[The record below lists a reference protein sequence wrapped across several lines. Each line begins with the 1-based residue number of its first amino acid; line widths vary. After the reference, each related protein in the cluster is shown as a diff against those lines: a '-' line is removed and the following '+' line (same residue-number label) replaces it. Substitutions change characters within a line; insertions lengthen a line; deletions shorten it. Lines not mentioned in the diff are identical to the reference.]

1 MNEEVNGIVL
11 HETVFGE
18 SSKILQILTLEHG
31 LIGAIAKNALNIRS
45 TMRNKAVKFS
55 IAKFNIIYKE
65 NKLSTIVSIDILNNL
80 TTLKSDII
88 LIGYLTYL
96 CDLTYQV
103 LKNNNEPSIYHILVP
118 GLLKM
123 NANLDPLVLTN
134 IIELKYLK
142 YLGVSLNLDSC
153 SICGTKQ
160 SILTLSVE
168 DSGYICKNCYHN
180 EYIVNPKTITMI
192 RKYLYVDISSITSLN
207 ISNEVKLD
215 INMFLTRYYDTY
227 TGLYLKSKNFLN
239 KMLELK

>member
-45 TMRNKAVKFS
+45 PMRNKAVKFS
-55 IAKFNIIYKE
+55 YAKFNIIYKE
-65 NKLSTIVSIDILNNL
+65 NKLSTIVSIDILDNL

-103 LKNNNEPSIYHILVP
+103 LKNNNELSIYHILVP

-142 YLGVSLNLDSC
+142 YLGVSLNLDS
-153 SICGTKQ
+153 
-160 SILTLSVE
+160 
-168 DSGYICKNCYHN
+168 CKNCYHN

>member
-1 MNEEVNGIVL
+1 
-11 HETVFGE
+11 
-18 SSKILQILTLEHG
+18 
-31 LIGAIAKNALNIRS
+31 
-45 TMRNKAVKFS
+45 
-55 IAKFNIIYKE
+55 
-65 NKLSTIVSIDILNNL
+65 
-80 TTLKSDII
+80 
-88 LIGYLTYL
+88 
-96 CDLTYQV
+96 
-103 LKNNNEPSIYHILVP
+103 
-118 GLLKM
+118 M